1 MASLALGLFRS
12 VFLKISKYLGD
23 SSNIL
28 LFLTSSLIFH
38 GHKTYFIR
46 ILLFKN
52 ILSLFY
58 VPEYTLLSKCFVF
71 IWKKK
76 FIQWLLGRIFYK
88 YQLDQVSW

>member
-12 VFLKISKYLGD
+12 VFLKIPKYLGD
-23 SSNIL
+23 SSNII

-52 ILSLFY
+52 ILSLLLN
-58 VPEYTLLSKCFVF
+58 TLFSKCFVF
-71 IWKKK
+71 I
-76 FIQWLLGRIFYK
+76 
-88 YQLDQVSW
+88 